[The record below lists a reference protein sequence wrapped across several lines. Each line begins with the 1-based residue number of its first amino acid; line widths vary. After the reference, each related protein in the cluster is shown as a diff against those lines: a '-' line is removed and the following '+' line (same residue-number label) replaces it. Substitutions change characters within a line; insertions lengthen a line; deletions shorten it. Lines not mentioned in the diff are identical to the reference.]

1 MKDLIV
7 LVPDKDTQ
15 FALEGILGRHDAFH
29 TKRIEYDI
37 FVHPLH
43 DPGVYKNAVEFLRPY
58 LNQYKYALVFLDREG
73 SGQERNTASQIS
85 HDLRKQ
91 LERNGWSERAEV
103 IVFDPE
109 LEIWAWV
116 DSAQMAQ
123 TLGWMDY
130 RQLKNHLIQR
140 GFWQRNRPKPQ
151 RPKEAFEW
159 ALRSKGIPRSSS
171 MYKEIADQVSFN
183 GCVEASFEMFRT
195 ILKAWF
201 GKESPMEDS

>member
-7 LVPDKDTQ
+7 LVPDKDTK
-15 FALEGILGRHDAFH
+15 FALEGILGRHDALN

-43 DPGVYKNAVEFLRPY
+43 DPGVYKKAADFLRPF
-58 LNQYKYALVFLDREG
+58 LNQYQYALVLLDREG
-73 SGQERNTASQIS
+73 SGQERKSASQIS
-85 HDLRKQ
+85 HNLRKE

-123 TLGWMDY
+123 TLGWIDY
-130 RQLKNHLIQR
+130 RQLKNYLIQQ
-140 GFWQRNRPKPQ
+140 GLWQRNSPKPQ
-151 RPKEAFEW
+151 RPKEAFER
-159 ALRSKGIPRSSS
+159 ALRSRGIPRSSS
-171 MYKEIADQVSFN
+171 IYREIADQVGFN
-183 GCVEASFEMFRT
+183 GCVEASFETFRT

-201 GKESPMEDS
+201 CKEC